1 MHESIKKVIMKK
13 TIIDNKIFDDVFE
26 AIRRLEKSHPILGLK
41 DKTAGYLI
49 KDNKSFKLME
59 LPDGTIGAFPPNF
72 NFRFYRG
79 ENDNF
84 DDKYPCVPKIFR
96 IKNQGEIDL
105 SGNTYNELILI
116 DRLRIA
122 EFAFIAKQFPQVRYA
137 IDDYCNVD
145 FDALAQHYDL
155 NTDLLDMSSDIAV
168 AAFFATHTYDPQN
181 GYQIKDDGIG
191 CLRVYVH
198 MATSDNFN
206 AEKKFRL
213 IGLQPFQRPGIQ
225 CAFAIKLNEGEDFST
240 VSGKVL
246 FRQTARWNSRLHD
259 SFYER
264 GSNILFP
271 KEDIEDVSELVR
283 DSKRL
288 SKISIKQF
296 CDERNLTVEYVET
309 ILAKYNISISG
320 RLIYSL
326 SRQQRKKME
335 RAFKGRPYG
344 DVRLVSRLAF

>member
-1 MHESIKKVIMKK
+1 MPMNIKKVAMKR

-41 DKTAGYLI
+41 DKTEGYLI
-49 KDNKSFKLME
+49 KDNKSFSLME
-59 LPDGTIGAFPPNF
+59 LPDGTIGAFPPNL

-84 DDKYPCVPKIFR
+84 DAKYPCVPKIFR
-96 IKNQGEIDL
+96 IKNRREIGL

-168 AAFFATHTYDPQN
+168 AAFFATHTHDPQN
-181 GYQIKDDGIG
+181 GYRIKDDGIG

-198 MATSDNFN
+198 MPNSDDFN
-206 AEKKFRL
+206 AKKFRL

-225 CAFAIKLNEGEDFST
+225 CAFAIKLNDGEDFST
-240 VSGKVL
+240 VSGKAL
-246 FRQTARWNSRLHD
+246 FRQTERWNSKLHD
-259 SFYER
+259 AFYER

-271 KEDIEDVSELVR
+271 KEDIQDVSELVR

-288 SKISIKQF
+288 SKISIQKF
-296 CDERNLTVEYVET
+296 CDEQNLKIEYVET
-309 ILAKYNISISG
+309 ILAKYNISVSA

-335 RAFKGRPYG
+335 RDFKGRP
-344 DVRLVSRLAF
+344 